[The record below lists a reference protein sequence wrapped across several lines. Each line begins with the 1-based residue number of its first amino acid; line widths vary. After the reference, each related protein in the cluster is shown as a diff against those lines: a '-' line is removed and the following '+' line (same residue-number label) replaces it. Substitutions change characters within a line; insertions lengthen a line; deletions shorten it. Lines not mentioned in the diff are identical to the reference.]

1 MTEPR
6 NHCGWRRP
14 PGSPGPTS
22 THGTCPLTTSPSA
35 TSPQFWN
42 TCRVGNSP
50 PAWVAVP
57 MHHRSLKKKSSLL
70 SKLNVLPNIHPG
82 LHGGRGGARSQAAP
96 FLSSGMWLEEDSGAS
111 ESHGIR
117 LHKATFP
124 NAPALLV
131 HTAGGQARGDTLSL
145 HHRLHLLPTL

>member
-1 MTEPR
+1 MQSQPV
-6 NHCGWRRP
+6 P
-14 PGSPGPTS
+14 PMS
-22 THGTCPLTTSPSA
+22 LTA
-35 TSPQFWN
+35 TSPQSFSA
-42 TCRVGNSP
+42 TPSGTVTLP